1 MKKITP
7 DLREQIIRRTTEGQ
21 PRSRIAEELG
31 VTPSQVSA
39 VLAHQTMGTYAPI
52 ATDATVHASDS
63 KVGRRILLGADAETN
78 TDVWWQLDPDA
89 GTPNPH
95 LLIVGES
102 GTGKTYAVAC
112 ILAEIVRQGLS
123 SIVFDYGQG
132 FATGAIDSDFVPS
145 SEPTYVDVAARG
157 ININPLQIFSSDIHG
172 PVTVAQRVADTFARV
187 YPKIGVQQHSVLRN
201 VVLRVL
207 QDAGIEQGDKRTWTR
222 QIPAFSALR
231 DALEQGT
238 KEGEPRRRALTSSV
252 ASHISTIFFY
262 DTFRASGISLQWS
275 DIIAARRIYIL
286 NLKGLEQSLEQV
298 ITEFLLWN
306 LIGYTESAGP
316 GPLRCFVVI
325 DEAHKITFGQGSP
338 IDRLLREGRKFGLAA
353 LLASQQAEDFSAV
366 AFSNTA
372 TKLIFQVSDE
382 MNRISRR
389 LYRKAATHSLQRI
402 SDVITKLKRGFA
414 YAVTQNTG
422 AVVRIASFQDRK
434 DRWKRDQ
441 GGTT

>member
-52 ATDATVHASDS
+52 ATDATVHASDT

-78 TDVWWQLDPDA
+78 TDVWWQLDPDT
-89 GTPNPH
+89 GTPKPH

-207 QDAGIEQGDKRTWTR
+207 QDAGIEQGDKPTWTR
-222 QIPAFSALR
+222 QIPALRALR

-286 NLKGLEQSLEQV
+286 NL
-298 ITEFLLWN
+298 
-306 LIGYTESAGP
+306 
-316 GPLRCFVVI
+316 
-325 DEAHKITFGQGSP
+325 
-338 IDRLLREGRKFGLAA
+338 
-353 LLASQQAEDFSAV
+353 
-366 AFSNTA
+366 
-372 TKLIFQVSDE
+372 
-382 MNRISRR
+382 
-389 LYRKAATHSLQRI
+389 
-402 SDVITKLKRGFA
+402 
-414 YAVTQNTG
+414 
-422 AVVRIASFQDRK
+422 
-434 DRWKRDQ
+434 
-441 GGTT
+441 